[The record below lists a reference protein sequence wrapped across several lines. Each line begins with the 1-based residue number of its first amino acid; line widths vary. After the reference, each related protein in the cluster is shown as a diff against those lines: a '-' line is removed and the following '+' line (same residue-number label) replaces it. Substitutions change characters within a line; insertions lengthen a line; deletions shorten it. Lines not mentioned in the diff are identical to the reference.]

1 MDIADSAEY
10 KELSDNQK
18 QLQKIGMGFGLSYR
32 GSKHELKLKILK
44 YKENSTDPNVNLK
57 EVARKKYMSMV
68 VPDIKAELMKRKL
81 VFSKYIQI

>member
-18 QLQKIGMGFGLSYR
+18 QLQKIAMDFGLSYS

-44 YKENSTDPNVNLK
+44 YKENSADPNVNLK
-57 EVARKKYMSMV
+57 EVALQFSSFPTNLDYHHSMAEASRKTIYG
-68 VPDIKAELMKRKL
+68 
-81 VFSKYIQI
+81 